1 MPRIRRNKKL
11 TRVSFYMTK
20 LNIRMNYREATI
32 YWIHLTT
39 HTDIATQGFVG
50 VSTNYLKRYKVHRN
64 ASLKNTHTNQQLAT
78 AFNTHTDIV
87 VDVFMMGI
95 KSFCHQIEA
104 KLRPTPNIGWN
115 VSPGGK
121 VGPGWAKGKN
131 IVAGRRSIAH
141 QPNRPF
147 CKLCKSALA
156 KANGVTKNKF
166 KKWHKYCSGCAKAAY
181 NPKYGHLLHKKP
193 QCEAC
198 GFIAADKCQLD
209 VVYRD
214 GNKKNKDKS
223 NIKTICA
230 NCNRLMNKKL
240 KTKSIMDITI
250 DSDVRI

>member
-1 MPRIRRNKKL
+1 MKL
-11 TRVSFYMTK
+11 F
-20 LNIRMNYREATI
+20 EATI
-32 YWIHLTT
+32 YWIHLTS
-39 HTDIATQGFVG
+39 HTDIESQGFVG

-64 ASLKNTHTNQQLAT
+64 SSFKNTHTNQKLAT
-78 AFNTHTDIV
+78 AFTTHSDIV
-87 VDVFMMGI
+87 VDVFMVGI
-95 KSFCHQIEA
+95 KTYCYQIEA
-104 KLRPTPNIGWN
+104 QLRPTPNIGWN
-115 VSPGGK
+115 ISPGGK

-131 IVAGRRSIAH
+131 IVAGRRSIVH

>member
-11 TRVSFYMTK
+11 TRVSFYTIK

-39 HTDIATQGFVG
+39 HTDIATQGFIG

-64 ASLKNTHTNQQLAT
+64 ASIKNTHTNQQLAT

-87 VDVFMMGI
+87 VDVFMMGT

-104 KLRPTPNIGWN
+104 KLRPTTNIGWN
-115 VSPGGK
+115 VAPGGR

-131 IVAGRRSIAH
+131 VVGGRRSIAH

>member
-1 MPRIRRNKKL
+1 
-11 TRVSFYMTK
+11 
-20 LNIRMNYREATI
+20 MNYREATI
-32 YWIHLTT
+32 YWIHLAT
-39 HTDIATQGFVG
+39 HTDIETQGFIG
-50 VSTNYLKRYKVHRN
+50 VSTNYLKRFQTHRN
-64 ASLKNTHTNQQLAT
+64 ASVKNTHTNQQLAT
-78 AFNTHTDIV
+78 AFNTHSDIV
-87 VDVFMMGI
+87 VDVFMMGT
-95 KSFCHQIEA
+95 KSFCYQIEA
-104 KLRPTPNIGWN
+104 TLRPRPNIGWN
-115 VSPGGK
+115 LAPGRIIGLS
-121 VGPGWAKGKN
+121 WAKGAN
-131 IVAGRRSIAH
+131 VAVGRRSIAH

-147 CKLCKSALA
+147 CKQCKSALA
-156 KANGVTKNKF
+156 KANGITKNGF

-181 NPKYGHLLHKKP
+181 NPKYGYLLHKKP

-198 GFIAADKCQLD
+198 GFIAVDKCQLD

>member
-1 MPRIRRNKKL
+1 
-11 TRVSFYMTK
+11 
-20 LNIRMNYREATI
+20 MNYREATI
-32 YWIHLTT
+32 YWIHLAT
-39 HTDIATQGFVG
+39 HTDIESEGFIG

-64 ASLKNTHTNQQLAT
+64 ASIKNTHTNQQLAT

-87 VDVFMMGI
+87 VDVFMMGT

-115 VSPGGK
+115 VAPGGK

-131 IVAGRRSIAH
+131 IVGGRRSIAH

-181 NPKYGHLLHKKP
+181 NPKYGHLLNKKP

-223 NIKTICA
+223 NIKTLCA

>member
-1 MPRIRRNKKL
+1 
-11 TRVSFYMTK
+11 MTK

-39 HTDIATQGFVG
+39 HTDIESEGFIG

-64 ASLKNTHTNQQLAT
+64 ASIKNTHTNQQLAT

-87 VDVFMMGI
+87 VDVFMMGT

-115 VSPGGK
+115 VAPGGK

-131 IVAGRRSIAH
+131 IVGGRRSIAH

-181 NPKYGHLLHKKP
+181 NPKYGYLLHKKP

-223 NIKTICA
+223 NIKTLCA

>member
-1 MPRIRRNKKL
+1 
-11 TRVSFYMTK
+11 
-20 LNIRMNYREATI
+20 MNYREATI

-39 HTDIATQGFVG
+39 HTDIESEGFIG

-64 ASLKNTHTNQQLAT
+64 ASIKNTHTNQQLAT

-87 VDVFMMGI
+87 VDVFMMGT

-115 VSPGGK
+115 VAPGGK

-131 IVAGRRSIAH
+131 IVGGRRSIAH

-181 NPKYGHLLHKKP
+181 NPKYGYLLHKKP

-223 NIKTICA
+223 NIKTLCA